1 MTIKQRIFNDLQ
13 GSETDSNHITRRMF
27 RCWLDGSYLGEEHYR
42 QNIADLKKICDDGMK
57 GFGIRLNSWVIN
69 QFTRYTAHDAQ
80 CSYGYA
86 QKCIVEYFKA
96 TSENYTDPDME
107 ELSGVLDYKHLLSVY
122 TDDLAEDALDLI
134 DDYYKEARAKWDA
147 EWAERKA
154 HKRKTKG
161 KVIEITKAFSDLG
174 KKYAALHGV
183 RTDH

>member
-57 GFGIRLNSWVIN
+57 GFNIRLNRWVIN

-86 QKCIVEYFKA
+86 QKCIVEYFK
-96 TSENYTDPDME
+96 
-107 ELSGVLDYKHLLSVY
+107 
-122 TDDLAEDALDLI
+122 DLAKNY
-134 DDYYKEARAKWDA
+134 DDPTSNIFYLF
-147 EWAERKA
+147 
-154 HKRKTKG
+154 TQM
-161 KVIEITKAFSDLG
+161 I
-174 KKYAALHGV
+174 
-183 RTDH
+183 